1 MARRSTLRASDADRD
16 GVVERLREAAGE
28 GRLAA
33 HELEQRIAAALGART
48 YGELD
53 ATISDL
59 PSPQAPS
66 RRRTT
71 AGRAVSTVRAHPALL
86 LVAIPVVMVVVAA
99 MIAVTMVWAAVT
111 VLALLL
117 GHHRRMMYRGRP
129 PRMMGP
135 WRYSSHPAR
144 RNWS

>member
-16 GVVERLREAAGE
+16 GVVDRLRHAAGE

-33 HELEQRIAAALGART
+33 HELEQRIAAALGAQT

-53 ATISDL
+53 ATVSDL
-59 PSPQAPS
+59 PSAQAPS
-66 RRRTT
+66 RRRST
-71 AGRAVSTVRAHPALL
+71 AGHAVAAVRAHPALL
-86 LVAIPVVMVVVAA
+86 LVAIPIVMMVVAV

-111 VLALLL
+111 VLALVL
-117 GHHRRMMYRGRP
+117 GHRRAMYHRGP
-129 PRMMGP
+129 PRLGP

-144 RNWS
+144 RHWS